1 MEQVVYGAR
10 NKLLNICQARWPKKT
25 TKKQQ
30 HIYIYINDCTL
41 DMCSQLSLSNF
52 VPGIMMKNSISQR
65 EQKNMLLN
73 YPKHIK
79 V

>member
-10 NKLLNICQARWPKKT
+10 NKLLNICQARWPKKNNKKT
-25 TKKQQ
+25 TT
-30 HIYIYINDCTL
+30 YIYINDCTL

-65 EQKNMLLN
+65 DQKNMLLN